1 MIMQTFE
8 RFTIAESAI
17 MLVDH
22 QTMTIDWV
30 KSLPRETV
38 VASCRVLARM
48 ATTYGMPLV
57 LTTTMEEYVGPTIGD
72 ISELAPDAF
81 ASRYKRGGA
90 LSCWDDPR
98 LCDGVKGLGR
108 SQLVLAGL
116 TTDICLFWAAVDAV
130 KNGYRVMVVADA
142 CGAMTTL
149 GDQLTQRAS
158 PRLRHHRDRD
168 QPGRHRARQRLRD
181 AGGAKGSG
189 DHVRRDHLQA
199 RVVKGHGAVRR
210 LGRSFRCGRDLDRHE
225 RRDVGR
231 HGHAQRRSWA
241 AVSMIWL
248 KAWGVGLLVS
258 FPTASLVVPPV
269 VCLTARLHT
278 DPDDDRP
285 LPR

>member
-1 MIMQTFE
+1 MQTFE
-8 RFTIAESAI
+8 RFTIAECAI

-48 ATTYGMPLV
+48 ATTYSMPLV
-57 LTTTMEEYVGPTIGD
+57 LTTTMEEYVGPTISD

-142 CGAMTTL
+142 CGTMTTL
-149 GDQLTQRAS
+149 GDQLTHE
-158 PRLRHHRDRD
+158 RLRGFGITVTVINQVVTELVNDFGTPEGQKAQAIMSD
-168 QPGRHRARQRLRD
+168 EIISKL
-181 AGGAKGSG
+181 GS
-189 DHVRRDHLQA
+189 
-199 RVVKGHGAVRR
+199 
-210 LGRSFRCGRDLDRHE
+210 
-225 RRDVGR
+225 
-231 HGHAQRRSWA
+231 
-241 AVSMIWL
+241 
-248 KAWGVGLLVS
+248 
-258 FPTASLVVPPV
+258 
-269 VCLTARLHT
+269 
-278 DPDDDRP
+278 
-285 LPR
+285 